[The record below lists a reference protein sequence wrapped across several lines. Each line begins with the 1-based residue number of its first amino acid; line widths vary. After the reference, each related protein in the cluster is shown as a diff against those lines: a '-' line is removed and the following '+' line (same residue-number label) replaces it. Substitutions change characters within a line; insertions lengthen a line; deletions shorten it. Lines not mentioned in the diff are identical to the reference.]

1 MKKITLLLSLFSSLA
16 LSQGSVFK
24 QFDVIVYPEYYFTGI
39 MVEVNGTMADVVL
52 PLDVEI
58 SVPANTDS
66 VYYVAG
72 LPEEETEVIPLSVL
86 SSDGRHFIRLNIQ
99 DKTFRAFIFY
109 AIEQNG
115 HERSATFMFQVNQ
128 YLEEAHLIIQEP
140 VVAEN
145 FSISDTGA
153 EPFDDQHGITFHR
166 LHLHDL
172 QPGALKTISFSYT
185 NPTGETSIQQLQKML
200 SGGSILPKSRPPIE
214 KPQRH
219 TLPLWQPMAVLGVL
233 AVIVG
238 AMFMAQKKRD
248 NVSPA
253 AEGKFCKSCG
263 KQVNPEQ
270 KFCASC
276 GGKL

>member
-1 MKKITLLLSLFSSLA
+1 MKKITVLLSLFSSLA

-24 QFDVIVYPEYYFTGI
+24 QFDVTVYPEYYFTGI
-39 MVEVNGTMADVVL
+39 MVEVNGTMADVAL
-52 PLDVEI
+52 PVDVEI

-66 VYYVAG
+66 VFYVPG
-72 LPEEETEVIPLSVL
+72 IPEEESKVIPLNVL

-99 DKTFRAFIFY
+99 DETFRAFIFY

-115 HERSATFMFQVNQ
+115 HERSGTFTFQVNQ
-128 YLEEAHLIIQEP
+128 YLEDTHLIIQEP

-185 NPTGETSIQQLQKML
+185 NPTGETSILQLQKML
-200 SGGSILPKSRPPIE
+200 SGGSASSKFRAQSE

-219 TLPLWQPMAVLGVL
+219 TLPLWQPLAVL
-233 AVIVG
+233 AVLAVVVG
-238 AMFMAQKKRD
+238 GLFNAQKKRD
-248 NVSPA
+248 NASPA
-253 AEGKFCKSCG
+253 AEGKFCRSCG
-263 KQVNPEQ
+263 KQVNTEQ